1 MAKESIVCQTCL
13 KEIKKAP
20 IILEERIIYPDD
32 LPRTIKKLY
41 FCSQKCLNEHWKKIG
56 ELHLV
61 VQNIREK
68 CREGLVSSE
77 DFEEL
82 LTFNDSKEVKE

>member
-1 MAKESIVCQTCL
+1 
-13 KEIKKAP
+13 
-20 IILEERIIYPDD
+20 
-32 LPRTIKKLY
+32 
-41 FCSQKCLNEHWKKIG
+41 
-56 ELHLV
+56 